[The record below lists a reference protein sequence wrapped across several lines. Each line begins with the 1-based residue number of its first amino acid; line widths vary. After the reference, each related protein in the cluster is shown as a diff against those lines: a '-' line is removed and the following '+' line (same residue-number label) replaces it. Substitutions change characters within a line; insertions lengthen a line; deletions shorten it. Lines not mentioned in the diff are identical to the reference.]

1 MRYNKIIYLLLP
13 VLALIS
19 SCNEDVKQGVAEG
32 YVDLKV
38 VQDFSVEVVPVT
50 KAAEG
55 EGLPIALKIV
65 DSEGNIEYESKDFTK
80 VTTPIRLNTGR
91 YTATAVAGT
100 EMTGEVAELP
110 FYSGSVTFEVKPN
123 AVSTVELA
131 CRLASVKLTAQV
143 SDKIKA
149 NFDYSLEVTNGNA
162 SVFFYNDAESDDKV
176 YYFRPTGKLSW
187 KMSLKNS
194 QNETFE
200 LSDSYVSV
208 KAQQYYALSFSLQQG
223 AGDKVG
229 AGEFQIVVD
238 DSLNDPKIHDVTL
251 VIDKSAPAI
260 AGSADVVS
268 PVGGPCE
275 GAEYI
280 ITTAL
285 PFSSLAI
292 VHSDAG
298 LQEAGIP
305 QVADICTDGFALAA
319 LRDAGVGV
327 GLFAGGYSQ
336 NAMDASTTE
345 VRLDFNAFAAKL
357 PVGNYSFTISSTN
370 ASGKEQ
376 TMAVNLIVGSSLSAP
391 AYEPWAKFVYV
402 KGTWTSPNKP
412 SGLRVQYRLSSASE
426 WTDFVAED
434 PVQVV
439 VDEQS
444 KTYRMFICGL
454 KDNTSYAFRVVS
466 DAEMTDEVTLQTE
479 PAAVLDNM
487 SFDNWKKASS
497 SDASTYGLTKDVWYP
512 NASFDNFIW
521 DTANGGTATIGKY
534 PTEQETSDVVS
545 GSAVKMTSLYV
556 NAVVL
561 KTFAAGNIYTGKF
574 AKAIISLSDPGA
586 ELDWGVPFNGR
597 PLALKG
603 YYKYF
608 PKAIDKNFNKS
619 SSFDS
624 YLGQMDKC
632 QIQVGLF
639 EWDKPFH
646 VNTQKGQ
653 MVDFTGTNSTVVAYT
668 KYESDAEVT
677 SYTEFVVPFD
687 YRRPTTKPNYAIVT
701 ACSSY
706 LGDYFVGGE
715 GSQLFVDEFS
725 FVYDPMDPE
734 FAEHRQAFFNMFK

>member
-1 MRYNKIIYLLLP
+1 MKRKYFISFLFPLFALLT
-13 VLALIS
+13 
-19 SCNEDVKQGVAEG
+19 SCVEQQMQMKEDG
-32 YVDLKV
+32 YVDIEV
-38 VQDFSVEVVPVT
+38 IQDLSVDIVPVT
-50 KAAEG
+50 KAEG

-65 DSEGNIEYESKDFTK
+65 DSQGNVDYESNDFTK
-80 VTTPIRLNTGR
+80 VNYAIRLETGK
-91 YTATAVAGT
+91 YTATASAGT
-100 EMTGEVAELP
+100 ESSAQVSDLP
-110 FYSGSVTFEVKPN
+110 FYSGSVAFEVKPN
-123 AVSTVELA
+123 AVSTVELV
-131 CRLASVKLTAQV
+131 CRLTTVKVTAV
-143 SDKIKA
+143 VADEIRS
-149 NFDYSLEVTNGNA
+149 NFDYTLEVSNGKDSA
-162 SVFFYNDAESDDKV
+162 FFEDDIYSDDKEV
-176 YYFRPTGKLSW
+176 YFYPTGKLTW
-187 KMSLKNS
+187 TLSLTNK
-194 QNETFE
+194 QGEKYVLTE
-200 LSDSYVSV
+200 SYSSV
-208 KAQQYYALSFSLQQG
+208 KPQQHYAFAFSLE
-223 AGDKVG
+223 AESSEKIG
-229 AGEFQIVVD
+229 AGEFKIVVD
-238 DSLNDPKIHDVTL
+238 DSLNDPKIHDVTV

-345 VRLDFNAFAAKL
+345 VRLDFNALAAKL

-521 DTANGGTATIGKY
+521 DTANGGTATIGTY

-586 ELDWGVPFNGR
+586 ELDWGVPFKGR
-597 PLALKG
+597 PLALRG
-603 YYKYF
+603 YYKYY
-608 PKAIDKNFNKS
+608 PKAINKNFNKS
-619 SSFDS
+619 SSYDS

-653 MVDFTGTNSTVVAYT
+653 MVNFTGANSTVVAYT

-677 SYTEFVVPFD
+677 SYTKFVVPFD
-687 YRRPTTKPNYAIVT
+687 YRRPTTKPTYAIVT

-734 FAEHRQAFFNMFK
+734 FAEYRQAFFNMFK

>member
-1 MRYNKIIYLLLP
+1 MKRKYFISFLFPLFALLT
-13 VLALIS
+13 
-19 SCNEDVKQGVAEG
+19 SCVEQQMQMKEDG
-32 YVDLKV
+32 YVDIEV
-38 VQDFSVEVVPVT
+38 IQDLSVDIVPVT
-50 KAAEG
+50 KAEG

-65 DSEGNIEYESKDFTK
+65 DSQGNVDYESNDFTK
-80 VTTPIRLNTGR
+80 VNYAIRLETGK
-91 YTATAVAGT
+91 YTATASAGT
-100 EMTGEVAELP
+100 ESSAQVSDLP
-110 FYSGSVTFEVKPN
+110 FYSGSVAFEVKPN
-123 AVSTVELA
+123 AVSTVELV
-131 CRLASVKLTAQV
+131 CRLTTVKVTAV
-143 SDKIKA
+143 VADEIRS
-149 NFDYSLEVTNGNA
+149 NFDYTLEVSNGKDSAFFEDDIYSDEKEVYFYPTGRLTWTLSLTNKQGEKYVLTESYSSVKPQQHYAFAFSLE
-162 SVFFYNDAESDDKV
+162 AESDEKI
-176 YYFRPTGKLSW
+176 
-187 KMSLKNS
+187 
-194 QNETFE
+194 
-200 LSDSYVSV
+200 
-208 KAQQYYALSFSLQQG
+208 
-223 AGDKVG
+223 G
-229 AGEFQIVVD
+229 AGEFKIVVD
-238 DSLNDPKIHDVTL
+238 DSLNDPKIHDVTV

-376 TMAVNLIVGSSLSAP
+376 TMAVSLIVGSSLSDP

-608 PKAIDKNFNKS
+608 PKAINKNFNKS

-653 MVDFTGTNSTVVAYT
+653 MVNFTGTNSTVVAYT

-677 SYTEFVVPFD
+677 SYTKFVVPFD
-687 YRRPTTKPNYAIVT
+687 YRRPTTKPTYAIVT

>member
-1 MRYNKIIYLLLP
+1 MKRKYFISFLFPLFALLT
-13 VLALIS
+13 
-19 SCNEDVKQGVAEG
+19 SCVEQQMQMKEDG
-32 YVDLKV
+32 YVDIEV
-38 VQDFSVEVVPVT
+38 IQDLSVDIVPVT
-50 KAAEG
+50 KAEG

-65 DSEGNIEYESKDFTK
+65 DSQGNVDYESNDFTK
-80 VTTPIRLNTGR
+80 VNYAIRLETGK
-91 YTATAVAGT
+91 YTATASAGT
-100 EMTGEVAELP
+100 ESSAQVSDLP
-110 FYSGSVTFEVKPN
+110 FYSGSVAFEVKPN
-123 AVSTVELA
+123 AVSTVELV
-131 CRLASVKLTAQV
+131 CRLTTVKVTAV
-143 SDKIKA
+143 VADEIRS
-149 NFDYSLEVTNGNA
+149 NFDYTLEVSNGKDSA
-162 SVFFYNDAESDDKV
+162 FFEDDIYSDDKEV
-176 YYFRPTGKLSW
+176 YFYPTGKLTW
-187 KMSLKNS
+187 TLSLTNK
-194 QNETFE
+194 QGEKYVLTE
-200 LSDSYVSV
+200 SYSSV
-208 KAQQYYALSFSLQQG
+208 KPQQHYAFAFSLE
-223 AGDKVG
+223 AESSEKIG
-229 AGEFQIVVD
+229 AGEFKIVVD
-238 DSLNDPKIHDVTL
+238 DSLNDPKIHDVTV

-345 VRLDFNAFAAKL
+345 VRLDFNALAAKL

-586 ELDWGVPFNGR
+586 ELDWGVPFKGR
-597 PLALKG
+597 PLALRG
-603 YYKYF
+603 YYKYY
-608 PKAIDKNFNKS
+608 PKAINKNFNKS
-619 SSFDS
+619 SSYDS

-653 MVDFTGTNSTVVAYT
+653 MVNFTGANSTVVAYT

-677 SYTEFVVPFD
+677 SYTKFVVPFD
-687 YRRPTTKPNYAIVT
+687 YRRPTTKPTYAIVT

-734 FAEHRQAFFNMFK
+734 FAEYRQAFFNMFK

>member
-1 MRYNKIIYLLLP
+1 MKRKYIISFLFPLFALLT
-13 VLALIS
+13 
-19 SCNEDVKQGVAEG
+19 SCVEQQMQMKEDG
-32 YVDLKV
+32 YVDIEV
-38 VQDFSVEVVPVT
+38 IQDLSVDIVPVT
-50 KAAEG
+50 KAEG

-65 DSEGNIEYESKDFTK
+65 DSQGNVDYESNDFTK
-80 VTTPIRLNTGR
+80 VNYAIRLETGK
-91 YTATAVAGT
+91 YTATASAGT
-100 EMTGEVAELP
+100 ESSAQVSDLP
-110 FYSGSVTFEVKPN
+110 FYSGSVAFEVKPN
-123 AVSTVELA
+123 AVSTVELV
-131 CRLASVKLTAQV
+131 CRLTTVKVTAV
-143 SDKIKA
+143 VADEIRS
-149 NFDYSLEVTNGNA
+149 NFDYTLEVSNGKDSA
-162 SVFFYNDAESDDKV
+162 FFEDDIYSDEKEV
-176 YYFRPTGKLSW
+176 YFYPTGKLTW
-187 KMSLKNS
+187 TLSLTNN
-194 QNETFE
+194 QGEQYVLTE
-200 LSDSYVSV
+200 SYSSV
-208 KAQQYYALSFSLQQG
+208 KPQQHYAFAFSLE
-223 AGDKVG
+223 AESSEKIG
-229 AGEFQIVVD
+229 AGEFKIVVD
-238 DSLNDPKIHDVTL
+238 DSLNDPKIHDVTV

-376 TMAVNLIVGSSLSAP
+376 TMAVSLIVGSSLSAP

-646 VNTQKGQ
+646 VNTQTGQ

-687 YRRPTTKPNYAIVT
+687 YRRPTTKPTYAIVT

>member
-1 MRYNKIIYLLLP
+1 MKRKYFISFLFPLFALLT
-13 VLALIS
+13 
-19 SCNEDVKQGVAEG
+19 SCVEQQMQMKEDG
-32 YVDLKV
+32 YVDIEV
-38 VQDFSVEVVPVT
+38 IQDLSVDIVPVT
-50 KAAEG
+50 KAEG

-65 DSEGNIEYESKDFTK
+65 DSQGNVDYESNDFTK
-80 VTTPIRLNTGR
+80 VNYAIRLETGK
-91 YTATAVAGT
+91 YTATASAGT
-100 EMTGEVAELP
+100 ESSAQVSDLP
-110 FYSGSVTFEVKPN
+110 FYSGSVAFEVKPN
-123 AVSTVELA
+123 AVSTVELV
-131 CRLASVKLTAQV
+131 CRLTTVKVTAV
-143 SDKIKA
+143 VADEIRS
-149 NFDYSLEVTNGNA
+149 NFDYTLEVSNGKDSA
-162 SVFFYNDAESDDKV
+162 FFEDDIYSDDKEV
-176 YYFRPTGKLSW
+176 YFYPTGKLTW
-187 KMSLKNS
+187 TLSLTNK
-194 QNETFE
+194 QGEKYVLTE
-200 LSDSYVSV
+200 SYSSV
-208 KAQQYYALSFSLQQG
+208 KPQQHYAFAFSLE
-223 AGDKVG
+223 AESSEKIG
-229 AGEFQIVVD
+229 AGEFKIVVD
-238 DSLNDPKIHDVTL
+238 DSLNDPKIHDVTV

-345 VRLDFNAFAAKL
+345 VRLDFNALAAKL

-376 TMAVNLIVGSSLSAP
+376 TMAVSLIVGSSLSAP

-586 ELDWGVPFNGR
+586 ELDWGVPFKGR
-597 PLALKG
+597 PLALRG
-603 YYKYF
+603 YYKYY
-608 PKAIDKNFNKS
+608 PKAINKNFNKS
-619 SSFDS
+619 SSYDS

-653 MVDFTGTNSTVVAYT
+653 MVNFTGANSTVVAYT

-677 SYTEFVVPFD
+677 SYTKFVVPFD
-687 YRRPTTKPNYAIVT
+687 YRRPTTKPTYAIVT